1 MSTNAAAPR
10 LLGRRRRR
18 TGGNKLSMRRG
29 VPLREAV
36 LGGFSRIVG
45 HARATAR
52 GASADPIESVHAFR
66 KSVRRARA
74 VVSLLRPSLGKTAAA
89 GVTGE
94 LRRAFGPT
102 GALRDTHILLQTLRK
117 VPSDDPARD
126 AILRALEGEAG
137 GDSAPAGEV
146 LRSGSRI
153 LQPLPRVLDVTLPR
167 AFSMDDLARGVARGW
182 RRTRRAL
189 KRAAS
194 TGLDADFHEWRKRV
208 KELRYQVEL
217 LASTGSAEIK
227 RREKALSALAE
238 ELGRVT
244 DLIVLRSALASRQE
258 RGSLPEA
265 PGLME
270 SIRSAVLE
278 SSRVLLDRGREAFA
292 EPPGEFARRVLAERG

>member
-1 MSTNAAAPR
+1 MSTNPAAPR
-10 LLGRRRRR
+10 LVKRQRRR
-18 TGGNKLSMRRG
+18 TSANKLSMRRG

-36 LGGFSRIVG
+36 LGGFTRILA
-45 HARATAR
+45 HARSAAR
-52 GASADPIESVHAFR
+52 RACADPIESVHDFR

-89 GVTGE
+89 GITGE

-102 GALRDTHILLQTLRK
+102 GELRDTHILLETLRE

-126 AILRALEGEAG
+126 PVLRALEEEPG
-137 GDSAPAGEV
+137 GDSAPAGEA
-146 LRSGSRI
+146 LRAGSRI
-153 LQPLPRVLDVTLPR
+153 LQPLPGVLGVTLPR
-167 AFSMDDLARGVARGW
+167 AYSMEDLARGIARGW

-189 KRAAS
+189 ERAAS

-217 LASTGSAEIK
+217 LASTGSAELK
-227 RREKALSALAE
+227 RQEKALSALAE

-258 RGSLPEA
+258 RGSLPAA

-270 SIRSAVLE
+270 SIRSAIGE
-278 SSRVLLDRGREAFA
+278 RSRELLARGREAFA
-292 EPPGEFARRVLAERG
+292 EPHKEFARRVLAERG

>member
-1 MSTNAAAPR
+1 
-10 LLGRRRRR
+10 
-18 TGGNKLSMRRG
+18 MRRG

-36 LGGFSRIVG
+36 VMAFTRILGD
-45 HARATAR
+45 ARTAAR
-52 GASADPIESVHAFR
+52 RAPGDPVEAIHDFR

-89 GVTGE
+89 GITSE

-102 GALRDTHILLQTLRK
+102 GDVRDAHILVDTLRE

-126 AILRALEGEAG
+126 AILRALEEEAR

-146 LRSGSRI
+146 LHAGSRI
-153 LQPLPRVLDVTLPR
+153 LQPLPGVLDVTLPR
-167 AFSMDDLARGVARGW
+167 AYSMEDLAGGVGRGW

-217 LASTGSAEIK
+217 LASTGSPELK

-244 DLIVLRSALASRQE
+244 DLIVLRSALATRQE
-258 RGSLPEA
+258 RGSLPAA

-270 SIRSAVLE
+270 SIRLAIGE
-278 SSRVLLDRGREAFA
+278 RSRELIARGREAFA
-292 EPPGEFARRVLAERG
+292 DPPEEFARRVLAERG

>member
-1 MSTNAAAPR
+1 MSTNPAAPR
-10 LLGRRRRR
+10 LVRRQRRR
-18 TGGNKLSMRRG
+18 TGANKLSMRRG

-36 LGGFSRIVG
+36 LGGFTGILA

-52 GASADPIESVHAFR
+52 RASSDPIESVHDFR

-89 GVTGE
+89 GIAGE

-102 GALRDTHILLQTLRK
+102 GGLRDAHILIDTLRDL
-117 VPSDDPARD
+117 PSDDPARD
-126 AILRALEGEAG
+126 PILRALEGETG

-146 LRSGSRI
+146 LRAGSRI
-153 LQPLPRVLDVTLPR
+153 LQPLPSVLGVTLPR
-167 AFSMDDLARGVARGW
+167 EYSMEDLARGLTRGW
-182 RRTRRAL
+182 RRTRRTL
-189 KRAAS
+189 KSATL

-217 LASTGSAEIK
+217 LASTGSSELK

-244 DLIVLRSALASRQE
+244 DLIVLRSALASRQQ
-258 RGSLPEA
+258 RGSLPAA
-265 PGLME
+265 PSLME
-270 SIRSAVLE
+270 SIRTAIGE
-278 SSRVLLDRGREAFA
+278 GTRELLARGREAFA
-292 EPPGEFARRVLAERG
+292 DHPEEFARRVLAERG